1 MSRLDGASLVETV
14 TSAVNG
20 IVRPFSTRVENFKI
34 SGMKN
39 PPHGS
44 GGKLSKKK
52 SKKVAMI
59 WLQYIV

>member
-44 GGKLSKKK
+44 GGKLSKK
-52 SKKVAMI
+52 SQKK
-59 WLQYIV
+59 LQ